1 MSKCLNT
8 SLTRSTDHYATI
20 VNCQFNQN
28 KNKKFSKVNIGSNMV
43 IKKKKNSSYKM
54 WEELF
59 LLNNWG
65 HDKDNTGNY
74 CGKIQSCFLGGL
86 IKR

>member
-1 MSKCLNT
+1 
-8 SLTRSTDHYATI
+8 
-20 VNCQFNQN
+20 
-28 KNKKFSKVNIGSNMV
+28 MV
-43 IKKKKNSSYKM
+43 VKKKQNRSYKK

-65 HDKDNTGNY
+65 HDKDNTGSY

-86 IKR
+86 IKK